1 MNVNVIWNKINFRC
15 QIYLP
20 IKRYVFKKLTEC
32 KKVYVWKI
40 LPLLF
45 ELGQCPLSKDEFA
58 ANTIILQNQ
67 FIITMIFY
75 HIWI

>member
-1 MNVNVIWNKINFRC
+1 MKQNQL
-15 QIYLP
+15 QISNPLP
-20 IKRYVFKKLTEC
+20 IKRYVFKKLTEW
-32 KKVYVWKI
+32 KKVYAWKR